1 MLDSVHPD
9 WLPLFSAQK
18 SRLDRIFEQLKDE
31 DYVPR
36 ATDIFRAF
44 QNSPKSFRVLILGQD
59 PYPNPAHAIGLAF
72 AVPAGAS
79 PLPPSL
85 QNILT
90 ELQDDLNLE
99 IRPSSITHWQD
110 RGVMLLN
117 RHLTTKAN
125 ETGGHFP
132 LGWDEFTIA
141 AVKFLVDIRKEKLV
155 AILWGNKAQE
165 LKSELGAAK
174 VIASVHPS
182 PLSAYRGFF
191 GSKPFTKANQHLR
204 EMGELPIEWVDHG

>member
-1 MLDSVHPD
+1 
-9 WLPLFSAQK
+9 
-18 SRLDRIFEQLKDE
+18 
-31 DYVPR
+31 
-36 ATDIFRAF
+36 
-44 QNSPKSFRVLILGQD
+44 
-59 PYPNPAHAIGLAF
+59 
-72 AVPAGAS
+72 
-79 PLPPSL
+79 
-85 QNILT
+85 
-90 ELQDDLNLE
+90 
-99 IRPSSITHWQD
+99 
-110 RGVMLLN
+110 MLLN

-191 GSKPFTKANQHLR
+191 GSKPFTKANQLLK

>member
-9 WLPLFSAQK
+9 WLPLFIAQK

-31 DYVPR
+31 DFVPR
-36 ATDIFRAF
+36 STDIFRAF
-44 QNSPKSFRVLILGQD
+44 QNSPKVFRVLILGQD

-72 AVPAGAS
+72 AVPAGTK

-90 ELQDDLNLE
+90 ELQEDLNLE

-125 ETGGHFP
+125 ETGGHFQ
-132 LGWDEFTIA
+132 LGWDEFTLA
-141 AVKFLVDIRKEKLV
+141 AVKFLVEIRQEKLV
-155 AILWGNKAQE
+155 VILWGNKAQE
-165 LKSELGAAK
+165 LKSKLGAAK
-174 VIASVHPS
+174 VIASAHPS

-191 GSKPFTKANQHLR
+191 GSKPFTKANQLLM
-204 EMGELPIEWVDHG
+204 EMGESQIEWVDHG

>member
-9 WLPLFSAQK
+9 WLPLISAQK
-18 SRLDRIFEQLKDE
+18 SRLNRIFEQLKDE
-31 DYVPR
+31 DFVPQP
-36 ATDIFRAF
+36 TNIFRAF
-44 QNSPKSFRVLILGQD
+44 QDSPKSFRVLILGQD

-72 AVPAGAS
+72 AVPGGTK
-79 PLPPSL
+79 PFPPSL

-125 ETGGHFP
+125 ETGGHFQ
-132 LGWDEFTIA
+132 LGWDEFTLA
-141 AVKFLVDIRKEKLV
+141 AVKFLVAVRKEKLV

-174 VIASVHPS
+174 VISSAHPS

-191 GSKPFTKANQHLR
+191 GSRPFTKANQLLE
-204 EMGELPIEWVDHG
+204 EMGEAPMEWVDHG

>member
-9 WLPLFSAQK
+9 WLPLFRAQK
-18 SRLDRIFEQLKDE
+18 SRLDRIFEQLTDE
-31 DYVPR
+31 DFVPR

>member
-18 SRLDRIFEQLKDE
+18 SPLDRIFGQLKDE
-31 DYVPR
+31 DFVPK
-36 ATDIFRAF
+36 ATNIFLAF

-72 AVPAGAS
+72 AVPAGTK

-125 ETGGHFP
+125 ETGGHFQ
-132 LGWDEFTIA
+132 LGWDEFTLA
-141 AVKFLVDIRKEKLV
+141 AVKFLVEIRQEKLV
-155 AILWGNKAQE
+155 VILWGNKAQE
-165 LKSELGAAK
+165 LKSKLGAAK
-174 VIASVHPS
+174 VIASAHPS

-191 GSKPFTKANQHLR
+191 GSKPFTKANQLLE

>member
-1 MLDSVHPD
+1 MLESVHPD

-18 SRLDRIFEQLKDE
+18 SRLDLIFEQLKDR
-31 DYVPR
+31 DFVPQ
-36 ATDIFRAF
+36 ASNVFRAF
-44 QNSPKSFRVLILGQD
+44 QNSPQSFRVLILGQD
-59 PYPNPAHAIGLAF
+59 PYPNPAHAIGLSF
-72 AVPAGAS
+72 AVPEGTS

-90 ELQDDLNLE
+90 ELQSDLNLV
-99 IRPSSITHWQD
+99 IRPSSITHWHD

-117 RHLTTKAN
+117 RHLTTEAT
-125 ETGGHFP
+125 ETGGHFQ
-132 LGWDEFTIA
+132 LGWDEFTLA

-165 LKSELGAAK
+165 LKSELGGTK

-191 GSKPFTKANQHLR
+191 GSRPFSKANQLLQ
-204 EMGELPIEWVDHG
+204 EMGEAPIEWVSNG

>member
-18 SRLDRIFEQLKDE
+18 SRLDRIFEQLKGE
-31 DYVPR
+31 EFVPKE
-36 ATDIFRAF
+36 TNIFRAF

-72 AVPAGAS
+72 AVPVGTK

-90 ELQDDLNLE
+90 ELQEDLNLE
-99 IRPSSITHWQD
+99 IRPFSITHWQD

-125 ETGGHFP
+125 ETGGHFQ
-132 LGWDEFTIA
+132 LGWDEFTLA
-141 AVKFLVDIRKEKLV
+141 AAKFLAEVRKEKLV

-174 VIASVHPS
+174 VIASAHPS

-191 GSKPFTKANQHLR
+191 GSKPFTKANQLLR
-204 EMGELPIEWVDHG
+204 EMGESPIEWVDHG